1 MCNYVPVGDLIQSHP
16 DQCPKYQSCNANICP
31 LDTECLHRVHLP
43 GETVCYFLLE
53 AQKVNAKHHFQG
65 CMELKI
71 YWATCVLAEPLK
83 CIYAPLKKQLG
94 RAGRTP
100 SRMRV
105 KEDG

>member
-1 MCNYVPVGDLIQSHP
+1 
-16 DQCPKYQSCNANICP
+16 
-31 LDTECLHRVHLP
+31 
-43 GETVCYFLLE
+43 
-53 AQKVNAKHHFQG
+53 
-65 CMELKI
+65 MELKI